1 MRSTCQPIDQVS
13 ACSEVHM
20 PHGSGIW
27 GRQLDRT
34 KFVAQGSWRYTACS
48 SLGWVSFCGLTA
60 AHGRTLDGA
69 LLHGTFT
76 GIHSSVSRLGAS
88 DHISDQVL
96 IGMMSLLEKTEQ
108 SNSPA
113 WSAATNP
120 QSCSSAFGLG
130 TRSGI
135 QAATRTLFELLSYD
149 EPRPKLQVLGRKA
162 TTLSSGQCF
171 AECCRQH

>member
-1 MRSTCQPIDQVS
+1 M
-13 ACSEVHM
+13 
-20 PHGSGIW
+20 
-27 GRQLDRT
+27 
-34 KFVAQGSWRYTACS
+34 
-48 SLGWVSFCGLTA
+48 TA

-113 WSAATNP
+113 WSADTNP

-135 QAATRTLFELLSYD
+135 QAATRTLLELLSYD

-171 AECCRQH
+171 AECCRQHWKKKHLRSRPVPTSIHMAKLQMTLAPYRRSVAHFAPSSESIIHVLPTPESCSI

>member
-1 MRSTCQPIDQVS
+1 
-13 ACSEVHM
+13 
-20 PHGSGIW
+20 
-27 GRQLDRT
+27 
-34 KFVAQGSWRYTACS
+34 
-48 SLGWVSFCGLTA
+48 
-60 AHGRTLDGA
+60 
-69 LLHGTFT
+69 
-76 GIHSSVSRLGAS
+76 
-88 DHISDQVL
+88 
-96 IGMMSLLEKTEQ
+96 MSLLEKTEQ

-113 WSAATNP
+113 WSADTNP

-171 AECCRQH
+171 AECCRQHWKKKHLRSRPVPTSIHMAKLQMPLAPYRRSVAHFAPSSGSTSMYCRLLSPVPFDARIEGSKDGTRFAWPARR